1 LKIIR
6 SVKEMTDWSNEVRH
20 KSDAIGFVPTM
31 GFLHEGHLS
40 LVRESTAHC
49 DYTVVSIFVNAKQ
62 FGPNEDLDTY
72 PADFEGDKKQ
82 LDSLNVDVL
91 FYPTHEEIYP
101 EGHTTFVTV
110 EKLSERLCGKSRPGF
125 FRGVTTV
132 VIKLFNIV
140 KPHIAFFGEKDRQQ
154 LGVIKKMV
162 ADLNLDLSIK
172 GMPIIR
178 DSDGLALSSRNDYL
192 SKEDRDSSL
201 SLSKALNKAKE
212 LFNGGE
218 TSTKAIKAEMV
229 KLIESEK
236 NTRIDYVSICHLE
249 NFKEMEK
256 AVEDTLV
263 ALAVFVGKTRL
274 IDNCLLGSR

>member
-1 LKIIR
+1 MKNWSSEIR
-6 SVKEMTDWSNEVRH
+6 QGGGT
-20 KSDAIGFVPTM
+20 IGFVPTM
-31 GFLHEGHLS
+31 GFLHEGHMS
-40 LVRESTAHC
+40 LVLESIAQC
-49 DYTVVSIFVNAKQ
+49 DHTVVSIFVNAKQ

-72 PADFEGDKKQ
+72 PADFDGDRKQ
-82 LDSLNVDVL
+82 LESLNVDVL
-91 FYPTHEEIYP
+91 FYPAHEGIYP

-110 EKLSERLCGKSRPGF
+110 EKLSSRLCGKSRPGF

-172 GMPIIR
+172 GMPIVR

-201 SLSKALNKAKE
+201 SLSKALNKAKAMAAE
-212 LFNGGE
+212 GE
-218 TSTKAIKAEMV
+218 TSTKAIKTEMV
-229 KLIESEK
+229 KIIEKEK
-236 NTRIDYVSICHLE
+236 NTRIDYISLCHPDSFE
-249 NFKEMEK
+249 DKEK
-256 AVEDTLV
+256 TVGDTLV
-263 ALAVFVGKTRL
+263 ALAVFVNKTRL
-274 IDNCLLGSR
+274 IDNCLLESR